1 MVLTAPASV
10 ARRREATIGRG
21 LAILLF
27 LSGAADAH
35 SEPHRQRKA
44 AARASFISGSR
55 AYQRGEFELALNHF
69 QQGYALVPQSGFLF
83 DMAQCRRQLGQYRQ
97 AFYNYQRYL
106 EEARV
111 SGENAAVVEA
121 LIADVKVK
129 QARLHPPGRMVG
141 DNDTVLHL
149 QVGWPGISAT
159 LLHGVSPT
167 VDLGAIV
174 TFNYA
179 VEGLLSNPLPGIKL
193 QGRVGKI
200 IWDSGR
206 LNLGVSFSPGALLYF
221 GTGNCPGRL
230 GCDSNLVGLT
240 APLALAFG
248 MPLSVVTNI
257 HFGLEIPFWV
267 YLNQGRGAEVPL
279 LMGGGIEYYFERDL
293 AITLNL
299 RMGPAI
305 SSRGNV
311 DFDLKAVTG
320 LAMKL

>member
-1 MVLTAPASV
+1 L
-10 ARRREATIGRG
+10 
-21 LAILLF
+21 
-27 LSGAADAH
+27 LSGAANAH

-44 AARASFISGSR
+44 AARASYVSGSR
-55 AYQRGEFELALNHF
+55 AYDRGEFELALNHF
-69 QQGYALVPQSGFLF
+69 QQGYALIPQSGFLF
-83 DMAQCRRQLGQYRQ
+83 DMAQSQRQLGQYRQ
-97 AFYNYQRYL
+97 AFYSYQRYL

-111 SGENAAVVEA
+111 SGESAAVVEA
-121 LIADVKVK
+121 LIDDVKVK

-141 DNDTVLHL
+141 GNDTVLHL
-149 QVGWPGISAT
+149 QAGWPGVSAT
-159 LLHGVSPT
+159 LLHGMSPT
-167 VDLGAIV
+167 VDLGAIF

-179 VEGLLSNPLPGIKL
+179 VEGLISKPLPGIKL

-200 IWDSGR
+200 LWDSGR
-206 LNLGVSFSPGALLYF
+206 LNLGVSLAPGALLYF
-221 GTGNCPGRL
+221 ASGNCPGGL

-240 APLALAFG
+240 APLALALG
-248 MPLSVVTNI
+248 MPLNVSTNI

-267 YLNQGRGAEVPL
+267 YLNQGGGAEVPIL
-279 LMGGGIEYYFERDL
+279 LGGGVEYYFERDL

-305 SSRGNV
+305 SSRGSV

>member
-1 MVLTAPASV
+1 MLLLLT
-10 ARRREATIGRG
+10 
-21 LAILLF
+21 
-27 LSGAADAH
+27 GAANPQP
-35 SEPHRQRKA
+35 EPHRQRKA

-55 AYQRGEFELALNHF
+55 AYERGEFELALNHF

-97 AFYNYQRYL
+97 AFYSYQRYL
-106 EEARV
+106 EEAGV

-121 LIADVKVK
+121 LIDDVKVK

-141 DNDTVLHL
+141 DDDTVLHL

-159 LLHGVSPT
+159 VLHGMSPT
-167 VDLGAIV
+167 LDLGAIF

-200 IWDSGR
+200 
-206 LNLGVSFSPGALLYF
+206 LCVSLAPGGLVYF
-221 GTGNCPGRL
+221 GSGNCPGRL

-240 APLALAFG
+240 VPLALALG
-248 MPLSVVTNI
+248 MPLNVATNI

-267 YLNQGRGAEVPL
+267 YLNQGGGAEVPIL
-279 LMGGGIEYYFERDL
+279 LGGGVEYYFERNL

-299 RMGPAI
+299 RMGPAF

>member
-1 MVLTAPASV
+1 MRSFPSSWRKPTV
-10 ARRREATIGRG
+10 GRG
-21 LAILLF
+21 LAILL
-27 LSGAADAH
+27 LLTGAAAAQT
-35 SEPHRQRKA
+35 EPFPKIEA

-69 QQGYALVPQSGFLF
+69 QQGYALVPNSGFLF

-121 LIADVKVK
+121 LIDDVKVK

-141 DNDTVLHL
+141 DNDTVLHV
-149 QVGWPGISAT
+149 QAGWPGISAT
-159 LLHGVSPT
+159 LLRGVSPT
-167 VDLGAIV
+167 LDLGAIV

-179 VEGLLSNPLPGIKL
+179 VEGLLSKPLPGIKL

-200 IWDSGR
+200 LWDIGR
-206 LNLGVSFSPGALLYF
+206 LNFGVSFAPGALLYF
-221 GTGNCPGRL
+221 APGNCPGGV
-230 GCDSNLVGLT
+230 GCNSNLFGLT
-240 APLALAFG
+240 APLSLALGA
-248 MPLSVVTNI
+248 PLSVTTNF

-267 YLNQGRGAEVPL
+267 YLNQGGGAEIPL
-279 LMGGGIEYYFERDL
+279 LLGGGLEYYFERDV
-293 AITLNL
+293 AFTLNL

-305 SSRGNV
+305 SSHGNV

>member
-1 MVLTAPASV
+1 MVLTALASIV
-10 ARRREATIGRG
+10 RRHKPTIGRG
-21 LAILLF
+21 LAILL
-27 LSGAADAH
+27 LLTGAANAQ

-44 AARASFISGSR
+44 AARASFVSGSR
-55 AYQRGEFELALNHF
+55 AYERGEFELALNHF

-106 EEARV
+106 EEGRV
-111 SGENAAVVEA
+111 SGENAKVVEA
-121 LIADVKVK
+121 LIDDVKVK

-149 QVGWPGISAT
+149 QAGWPGISAT
-159 LLHGVSPT
+159 LSHGMSPT

-174 TFNYA
+174 TFNYD
-179 VEGLLSNPLPGIKL
+179 VEGLLSKPLPGLKV

-200 IWDSGR
+200 LWDSGR
-206 LNLGVSFSPGALLYF
+206 LNLGVSLAPGALLYF
-221 GTGNCPGRL
+221 GSGNCPGRL

-240 APLALAFG
+240 APLALALG
-248 MPLSVVTNI
+248 MPLNVATNI

-267 YLNQGRGAEVPL
+267 YLNQGGGAEIPIL
-279 LMGGGIEYYFERDL
+279 LGGGVEYYFERNL

-305 SSRGNV
+305 STRGNV